1 MLTMLLG
8 AAIASATVAPV
19 SASAIRIIPP
29 ASTIYASGA
38 GPCFT
43 GRFGAGG
50 GRKEP
55 SVRSITGVGALG
67 GGSGARLDS
76 WGLARHPVTLS
87 TAIIANA
94 SAFMQH
100 LA

>member
-8 AAIASATVAPV
+8 GAIAWATVAPV
-19 SASAIRIIPP
+19 SASTIRIAPP

-55 SVRSITGVGALG
+55 SVRSITGVGAVVG
-67 GGSGARLDS
+67 GCGAFFD
-76 WGLARHPVTLS
+76 P
-87 TAIIANA
+87 
-94 SAFMQH
+94 FE
-100 LA
+100 